1 MDGSWKVAAS
11 AAMDRYA
18 RGDDSVFPELYDL
31 LAPRLSSFLLRRI
44 RDTARAEELL
54 QQTFLQM
61 HCARRHFSEGSSVV
75 PWAFAI
81 ARRLLI
87 DDFRK
92 RGREVLSD
100 DDGRENRE
108 RAAPDAWPDRT
119 LGQRRLVRR
128 MEGEL
133 ARLPEAQRATFE
145 LVQRDG
151 LSMDEAAAILGTTV
165 NAARLRVSRA
175 HQALRAALGDAVR
188 EELEGPSPRTY

>member
-1 MDGSWKVAAS
+1 MDESWKSTAS

-18 RGDDSVFPELYDL
+18 RGDDAAFPELYDA
-31 LAPRLSSFLLRRI
+31 LAPRLSSFLQRRTGN
-44 RDTARAEELL
+44 TARAEELL

-61 HCARRHFSEGSSVV
+61 HCARRHFSEQASVV

-92 RGREVLSD
+92 RREVLD
-100 DDGRENRE
+100 DSERRDDRE
-108 RAAPDAWPDRT
+108 RAAPDASPDRL

-128 MEGEL
+128 MEDEL

-151 LSMDEAAAILGTTV
+151 LSMEEAAAVLGTTV
-165 NAARLRVSRA
+165 NAAKLRVSRA
-175 HQALRAALGDAVR
+175 YQTLRAALGDAVR
-188 EELEGPSPRTY
+188 EELDCPSAGTY